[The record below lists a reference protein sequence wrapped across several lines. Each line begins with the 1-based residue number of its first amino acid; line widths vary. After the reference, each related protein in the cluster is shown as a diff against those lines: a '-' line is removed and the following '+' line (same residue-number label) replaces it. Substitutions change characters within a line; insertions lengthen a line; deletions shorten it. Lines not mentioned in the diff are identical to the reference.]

1 MGGPVERSI
10 LLHGWTFALSTP
22 NSHAGAPQPTFE
34 QALAELEQAVHDLE
48 EGRIGLAESLARYEQ
63 GVRLLKL
70 CHGML
75 ESAERRIE
83 VLLGVDAEGNP
94 VTAPFDDQPTHDAAA
109 PAKPP
114 RPRRRPD
121 PRAAPPE
128 DEAEFGSLF

>member
-1 MGGPVERSI
+1 MGTAP
-10 LLHGWTFALSTP
+10 LSTSSS
-22 NSHAGAPQPTFE
+22 NSGTPQPTFE
-34 QALAELEQAVHDLE
+34 QALAELELAVHDLE

-109 PAKPP
+109 PAKPRVRRRTAEP
-114 RPRRRPD
+114 RPP
-121 PRAAPPE
+121 APPA
-128 DEAEFGSLF
+128 DDQDFGSLF

>member
-1 MGGPVERSI
+1 METRFVS
-10 LLHGWTFALSTP
+10 SS
-22 NSHAGAPQPTFE
+22 NSDSGSPQPTFE

-83 VLLGVDAEGNP
+83 ILLGVDAEGNA

-109 PAKPP
+109 PTKPRVRRRAAEP
-114 RPRRRPD
+114 RPP
-121 PRAAPPE
+121 APPQPS
-128 DEAEFGSLF
+128 DEQEFGSLF

>member
-1 MGGPVERSI
+1 METRFVS
-10 LLHGWTFALSTP
+10 SS
-22 NSHAGAPQPTFE
+22 NSDSAAPPTFE

-83 VLLGVDAEGNP
+83 ILLGVDAEGNA
-94 VTAPFDDQPTHDAAA
+94 VTAPFDDQPTHDAATPTKPRVRRRA
-109 PAKPP
+109 AEAKPP
-114 RPRRRPD
+114 
-121 PRAAPPE
+121 APPQPQSQAP
-128 DEAEFGSLF
+128 DEQEFGSLF

>member
-1 MGGPVERSI
+1 
-10 LLHGWTFALSTP
+10 LST
-22 NSHAGAPQPTFE
+22 SSRAPGQPQLTFE

-94 VTAPFDDQPTHDAAA
+94 ITAPFDDQPTHDAAA
-109 PAKPP
+109 PTRARVRRRTSEAKP
-114 RPRRRPD
+114 
-121 PRAAPPE
+121 APPT
-128 DEAEFGSLF
+128 DESEFGSLF

>member
-1 MGGPVERSI
+1 MGTAP
-10 LLHGWTFALSTP
+10 LSTSSS
-22 NSHAGAPQPTFE
+22 NSGTPQPTFE

-109 PAKPP
+109 PAKPRVRRRAAEP
-114 RPRRRPD
+114 RPPTS
-121 PRAAPPE
+121 PAE
-128 DEAEFGSLF
+128 DQDVGSLF